1 MKTIK
6 EISIKA
12 KRLPLAKEDQEVY
25 SASIQTPEAAAIAAR
40 TLIGEVDEERFVAI
54 PLDVRNRPL
63 GAQLVSKGSPDTC
76 SVDPRCVFR
85 AAIVMGASAVIV
97 AHNHPSGFATS
108 SAEDLAL
115 TKRLVKAGEI
125 LGLPLLDHLILTD
138 SGHLSLRESHG
149 SLFEG

>member
-6 EISIKA
+6 EIKITA
-12 KRLPLAKEDQEVY
+12 RRLPLAKEDQEVY
-25 SASIQTPEAAAIAAR
+25 TTAIQTPDAAAIAAR

-63 GAQLVSKGSPDTC
+63 GVQLVSKGSPDAC
-76 SVDPRCVFR
+76 PVDPRCVFR

-97 AHNHPSGFATS
+97 AHNHPSGDTAPS
-108 SAEDLAL
+108 VEDLTL

-138 SGHLSLRESHG
+138 HHRLSLRESNPE
-149 SLFEG
+149 LF